1 MLGAGFS
8 WFRIN
13 CLIFGDFFVMKS
25 DGELPI
31 GTHHTE
37 SRSSRMADTVGT
49 LLLKEDVTAM
59 QTSHTNSRQ
68 ALNTRHLPVSF
79 WQSGLR
85 IVN

>member
-13 CLIFGDFFVMKS
+13 CLIFGDFFVTKS
-25 DGELPI
+25 ERELPI

-37 SRSSRMADTVGT
+37 SRSSRMADTLGT
-49 LLLKEDVTAM
+49 LLLKENVTKM
-59 QTSHTNSRQ
+59 QTSQINLRQ
-68 ALNTRHLPVSF
+68 TLYIGQLPVGL
-79 WQSGLR
+79 WQSGPQ